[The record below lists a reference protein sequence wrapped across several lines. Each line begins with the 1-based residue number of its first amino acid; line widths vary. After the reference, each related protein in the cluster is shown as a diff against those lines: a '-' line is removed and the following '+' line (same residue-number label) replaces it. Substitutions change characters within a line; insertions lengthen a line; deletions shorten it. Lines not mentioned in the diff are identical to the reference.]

1 MTTEWLAPRA
11 WARRDQ
17 KSGVMKEATMFRVQ
31 YPWFGGPDVLRV
43 ADAPVPSPGDHDVL
57 VRVRAVSIN
66 PTDAKK
72 RSGALRV
79 AYLREPRPYGM
90 GMDVAGEVVEIGSAV
105 SGVKVGDR
113 VLGMTKGGD
122 GFAGQTLVR
131 EGDAVVFGPGITF
144 AQAASIAMSGSTAQ
158 LLRRGI
164 GARPGSRV
172 LVNGAA
178 GGIGH
183 FLAQLLRLDGF
194 EVTGTASG
202 EGLDVLKTLGIPGAL
217 DYRSYDPASLAGRFS
232 AIIDLPGK
240 LTADKGRAMLAAPG
254 TLRTTVPGP
263 SVMVAAATTAFGSR
277 KVGPVF
283 AVADAASSRAVLE
296 LVEAGDVSIT
306 IGAERPLTEA
316 IDTIAAVESGA
327 LEVPGKVVLTA

>member
-1 MTTEWLAPRA
+1 MTTERLDPQ
-11 WARRDQ
+11 AREMRDR
-17 KSGVMKEATMFRVQ
+17 KPGVMKEAAMFRVQ

-43 ADAPVPSPGDHDVL
+43 GDAPVPGPGDHDVL
-57 VRVRAVSIN
+57 VRVRAASIN

-79 AYLREPRPYGM
+79 SYLREPRPYGM
-90 GMDVAGEVVEIGSAV
+90 GMDVAGEVLEVGSAV

-122 GFAGQTLVR
+122 GFAEQTLVR
-131 EGDAVVFGPGITF
+131 DRDAVVFGPGITF
-144 AQAASIAMSGSTAQ
+144 AQAASVAMSGSTAQ
-158 LLRRGI
+158 VLRRGVT
-164 GARPGSRV
+164 ARPGSRV

-183 FLAQLLRLDGF
+183 FLVQLLGLDGF

-202 EGLDVLKTLGIPGAL
+202 AGLDVLGALGIPEVL
-217 DYRSYDPASLAGRFS
+217 DYRGYDPASLAGRFS

-240 LTADKGRAMLAAPG
+240 LTARHGRSMLADPG
-254 TLRTTVPGP
+254 TFRTTVPGA
-263 SVMVAAATTAFGSR
+263 SVMLGAATTAFGSR

-283 AVADAASSRAVLE
+283 AIPDAASSRAVLG
-296 LVEAGDVSIT
+296 LVEAGEVSIK

-327 LEVPGKVVLTA
+327 LKVPGKVVLMA